1 MAAGPWDDYAP
12 PATATPASR
21 QAGPWDDYAP
31 APALPSS
38 GEFGFRAIA
47 EDTLAPVASETT
59 KGGANKPTETADAAS
74 TSVGRAAGLGARAVL
89 GGSAGALYDLG
100 KLGVNLAYS
109 MGPTYDLT
117 GRHPQAELP
126 SLPSSSELIDKL
138 GLPTPQTTAERI
150 GSDIVSG
157 ATTALTPGAFAKAGL
172 AAPNAAKVIKF
183 FGDTTI
189 PNALLGS
196 SSALASDAGQQMAP
210 EGYKTA
216 AGLAGG
222 LVGAGAPLALTH
234 LAKSA
239 YRASTNALAPF
250 IERAK
255 PVLNEAGQPILSEV
269 TGAPLIYKESS
280 LRRGGEDIASK
291 TSDVGA
297 VRNALAD
304 IAEPAIPGD
313 KPTLFQA
320 TRDPAL
326 GMNERQ
332 VAATGDNEVQAAFR
346 ARADAQKNAQLA
358 EVGRVGEGGDTQ
370 AVREAAQAS
379 VAGQDAAM
387 AARQASAEQ
396 AAQQE
401 AQTRA
406 ASLQEAQAKARQ
418 SVTEVGADLPPGA
431 ADDVGAGLRGPAA
444 DSLAEVK
451 KRARQLYD
459 IDPEGK
465 LALEVKSVRD
475 DVQTIEG
482 GITKGEKQPGEE
494 EARLFQVARDLP
506 DVQSY
511 KEMEGLA
518 KGVKTELRKAK
529 SEQNGAAD
537 YRLSG
542 LLRSINDA
550 IDRAAAEPAAGSAAA
565 GVAGDSPGAQALATA
580 GREAERTGGA
590 VATPQ
595 VGNTAYTPTG
605 QPIRV
610 RYGLHE
616 ADDLIASHD
625 ADMRP
630 NPAFPAELQ
639 PRQRERLASQ
649 LQVDGIAKNLQPER
663 LGPSSTV
670 ADGAPIIGPDGI
682 VEAGNGR
689 VMALRQAYKDG
700 GPQAQ
705 AYRDYLGAQG
715 YDTAGFKNPVLA
727 RTRETAIPDGERA
740 QFTRDT
746 NASSTLAISAS
757 EQASGDAGRLS
768 ADMLDGYKGG
778 ALTSPDNA
786 DFLRSF
792 AKNVVEPNQQNA
804 FADKAGVL
812 SQDGLKRVQTAL
824 VHKAYNDQGL
834 SAALAE
840 STDPTAKVLAGAMQD
855 AAGPMAQLKSEIQA
869 GRVDPGVDL
878 APALTEAT
886 QLIASARVRNI
897 SLRQALDQGDAFS
910 KLSPQA
916 EAVLKAAYGP
926 EMSGRMSQSRMAA
939 FLADYAKEARQQS
952 TAGNLF
958 GANETAEQIIQGV
971 STRYGKTVSGGTAA
985 DASGNAARVG
995 AGDAEFGGARRGLG
1009 DGAAGQA
1016 DAGGAGRASADAG
1029 TGSRAV
1035 LEKPALTPNFDA
1047 EARAKYRQ
1055 ANAFYKTEVIDKR
1068 RNAPGV
1074 GELLKPG
1081 PTAGTFAKPD
1091 YALPEVIV
1099 KTGNAGSATAKAYLE
1114 AGGDAKALE
1123 TAAAFSLRK
1132 AAIRDDGTLDV
1143 GKAQKWA
1150 RDRESFLSAVP
1161 DVAAKVKSATK
1172 MQALVDE
1179 AAATQADGVRDA
1191 VEATIKERAAAS
1203 KAMQGSIV
1211 GKIAGEGDT
1220 VSLVGRILNDKVD
1233 GLANARALKA
1243 ALGDDPRV
1251 RAGLER
1257 AVGQL
1262 IERDY
1267 VSRAR
1272 GVASEGNPLAVD
1284 AVQKFL
1290 QQKDP
1295 ILREML
1301 GEDAMTR
1308 LQRVSDS
1315 LARARLSTDGTRV
1328 GVGSDTAQK
1337 SAGAA
1342 RTFFGK
1348 FGGFL
1353 GDKLAA
1359 PSAGAAIGAAL
1370 AGAPGGVVGAYAG
1383 AEVGK
1388 IIQAAREAG
1397 IRDVEQLRAEAHL
1410 NLPLARILYAK
1421 VNPQNEKALANALA
1435 SQLRR
1440 ISLVSAQPRDSRERR
1455 QSGVP
1460 IESLLR

>member
-1 MAAGPWDDYAP
+1 MAGPWEKYGGVGGVAEAAP
-12 PATATPASR
+12 
-21 QAGPWDDYAP
+21 AGPWSKYA
-31 APALPSS
+31 APEAVSSGS
-38 GEFGFRAIA
+38 GEFGFRPYA
-47 EDTLAPVASETT
+47 EDTSTPAVASSAPAVNAAGNATPSF
-59 KGGANKPTETADAAS
+59 GAQ
-74 TSVGRAAGLGARAVL
+74 VGRGFALGARNVAEGTV
-89 GGSAGALYDLG
+89 GPLYDLAG
-100 KLGVNLAYS
+100 AGMRMAGVPVRS
-109 MGPTYDLT
+109 F
-117 GRHPQAELP
+117 AENM
-126 SLPSSSELIDKL
+126 DAL
-138 GLPTPQTTAERI
+138 GLPKAETTGEK
-150 GSDIVSG
+150 VSSALIQG
-157 ATTALTPGAFAKAGL
+157 AGAALTPGAAVRGLEAAGTLAAPAAARAVGALGDFTASNAALGASAGL
-172 AAPNAAKVIKF
+172 AS
-183 FGDTTI
+183 DT
-189 PNALLGS
+189 A
-196 SSALASDAGQQMAP
+196 QQMVP
-210 EGYKTA
+210 EPYKPI

-222 LVGAGAPLALTH
+222 LVGVGAPLAVAQGVRGTV
-234 LAKSA
+234 
-239 YRASTNALAPF
+239 RAGTNALAPF

-332 VAATGDNEVQAAFR
+332 VAATGGNEVQAAFR

-370 AVREAAQAS
+370 AVREAAQAD

-387 AARQASAEQ
+387 AARQAAAEQ

-406 ASLQEAQAKARQ
+406 AGLQEAQAKARQ
-418 SVTEVGADLPPGA
+418 SVTEAGADLPPDA
-431 ADDVGAGLRGPAA
+431 AADVGAGLRRPAA
-444 DSLAEVK
+444 DSLADVK
-451 KRARQLYD
+451 RQASELYK

-465 LALEVKSVRD
+465 LALDVGPLKDQAAAVMGELPKSAKPLEGEEAAVFQLAGEFPQVQSFRELGALRERVGAALRSARRDPAQAASVRRLSML
-475 DVQTIEG
+475 QG
-482 GITKGEKQPGEE
+482 GIDDSLEQATREP
-494 EARLFQVARDLP
+494 VA
-506 DVQSY
+506 
-511 KEMEGLA
+511 A
-518 KGVKTELRKAK
+518 
-529 SEQNGAAD
+529 GAAT
-537 YRLSG
+537 G
-542 LLRSINDA
+542 GQADA
-550 IDRAAAEPAAGSAAA
+550 SAARA
-565 GVAGDSPGAQALATA
+565 PATSGQAA
-580 GREAERTGGA
+580 
-590 VATPQ
+590 PQ

-605 QPIRV
+605 QPIQV

-705 AYRDYLGAQG
+705 AYRDYLTAQG

-727 RTRETAIPDGERA
+727 RTRETSIPDAERP
-740 QFTRDT
+740 QFTRNT

-757 EQASGDAGRLS
+757 EQAAGDATRLS
-768 ADMLDGYKGG
+768 ADMLDSYKGG
-778 ALTSPDNA
+778 ALTAPENA

-792 AKNVVEPNQQNA
+792 TKNIVDPNGQNA
-804 FADKAGVL
+804 FADKAGAL

-971 STRYGKTVSGGTAA
+971 STRYGKTATGGTAA

-995 AGDAEFGGARRGLG
+995 AGDAEFGGAGRGSG
-1009 DGAAGQA
+1009 NGAAGQA

-1035 LEKPALTPNFDA
+1035 LKKPALTPNFDA

-1074 GELLKPG
+1074 GEMLKPG
-1081 PTAGTFAKPD
+1081 PTAGIFDRPD

-1099 KTGNAGSATAKAYLE
+1099 KAGNAGSATAKAYLE

-1132 AAIRDDGTLDV
+1132 AAVRDDGTLDV
-1143 GKAQKWA
+1143 GRAQKWA

-1161 DVAAKVKSATK
+1161 DVAAKVKNATK

-1233 GLANARALKA
+1233 GLSNARALKA
-1243 ALGDDPRV
+1243 ALGDDFRV

-1290 QQKDP
+1290 QQKDS

-1359 PSAGAAIGAAL
+1359 PSTGATIGYTL
-1370 AGAPGGVVGAYAG
+1370 AGAPGGAVGAYAG

-1421 VNPQNEKALANALA
+1421 VNPQNEKALANALT

-1440 ISLVSAQPRDSRERR
+1440 ISLVSAQPRGERERR
-1455 QSGVP
+1455 QSAVP